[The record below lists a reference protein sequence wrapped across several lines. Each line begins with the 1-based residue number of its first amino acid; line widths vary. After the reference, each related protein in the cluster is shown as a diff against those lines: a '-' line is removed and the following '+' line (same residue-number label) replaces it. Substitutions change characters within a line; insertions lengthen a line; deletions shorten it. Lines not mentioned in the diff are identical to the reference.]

1 MYVVF
6 RSYQDF
12 LRHFFV
18 MQLLRIQ
25 DQRLFLVYEE
35 LIYSENRCEEKGK
48 TREIVK
54 YFWLKGCFVSHKNQ
68 IRYGQHPLYV

>member
-35 LIYSENRCEEKGK
+35 LIYSENHCEKKAKLE
-48 TREIVK
+48 R
-54 YFWLKGCFVSHKNQ
+54 L
-68 IRYGQHPLYV
+68 